1 MKKHIPNTITCCNLI
16 SGCIATYFAFLG
28 NYELALLFIVI
39 GAVFDFFDGM
49 SARLLGVSSPIG
61 KELDSL
67 ADDITFGFAPS
78 AIIFNYLS
86 TFHIHLLF
94 VPFLAFVM
102 AAFSA
107 LRLAKFNL
115 DERQALGFIGLPTPA
130 NALFWGSLIA
140 GAGEWIS
147 SWEYAPYHFS
157 NGEKHRRIVMMSGS
171 ADLFTDD
178 EMMFVLGHELGHM
191 ACGHKPYHML
201 LETFYMPFVNDAAF
215 KAWASIIK
223 LPLMEW
229 YRISDYTADRMGLLC
244 CQDINAA
251 ITTMIKKAGLPK
263 KCYNNIDVQGFI
275 QQAREFEEK
284 FTDTMDRVVKVLSIR
299 SAEFPWLVVRA
310 GKLYD
315 WYHSDEY
322 KQIIDKN

>member
-1 MKKHIPNTITCCNLI
+1 MAQRKILHNLDYRAIMHPDDKKTVDWLNSLRVPYTTNWEFVRDIARHPTDHNIREWYDIFMAGVEYYTFQDFLRVTTSKYREAYNEVENQGEGINITNESLPKMHQQLVDACEI
-16 SGCIATYFAFLG
+16 
-28 NYELALLFIVI
+28 
-39 GAVFDFFDGM
+39 
-49 SARLLGVSSPIG
+49 LGV
-61 KELDSL
+61 K
-67 ADDITFGFAPS
+67 DIPT
-78 AIIFNYLS
+78 YS
-86 TFHIHLLF
+86 T
-94 VPFLAFVM
+94 
-102 AAFSA
+102 
-107 LRLAKFNL
+107 
-115 DERQALGFIGLPTPA
+115 D
-130 NALFWGSLIA
+130 
-140 GAGEWIS
+140 
-147 SWEYAPYHFS
+147 WEYAPYHFS
-157 NGEKHRRIVMMSGS
+157 NGE
-171 ADLFTDD
+171 FTDE

-229 YRISDYTADRMGLLC
+229 YRMSDYTADRMGLLC

-275 QQAREFEEK
+275 QQAREFEEN

-322 KQIIDKN
+322 KQIIDNN

>member
-1 MKKHIPNTITCCNLI
+1 MAHRKILNNLDYQAIMHPDDKKTVDWLNSLKVPYTTNWEFVREIARHPTDHNIREWYDIFMAGVEYYTFQDFLRVTTSKYREAYNEVENQGEGINITNESLPKMHQQLVDACQI
-16 SGCIATYFAFLG
+16 
-28 NYELALLFIVI
+28 
-39 GAVFDFFDGM
+39 
-49 SARLLGVSSPIG
+49 LGV
-61 KELDSL
+61 KE
-67 ADDITFGFAPS
+67 IPT
-78 AIIFNYLS
+78 YS
-86 TFHIHLLF
+86 T
-94 VPFLAFVM
+94 
-102 AAFSA
+102 
-107 LRLAKFNL
+107 
-115 DERQALGFIGLPTPA
+115 D
-130 NALFWGSLIA
+130 
-140 GAGEWIS
+140 
-147 SWEYAPYHFS
+147 WEYAPYHFS

-171 ADLFTDD
+171 ADLFTDE

-191 ACGHKPYHML
+191 VCGHKPYHML

-263 KCYNNIDVQGFI
+263 KCYNNIDVQSFV
-275 QQAREFEEK
+275 QQTRDFEEN
-284 FTDTMDRVVKVLSIR
+284 FTDMMDRVVKVLSIR

-322 KQIIDKN
+322 RQIIEKN

>member
-1 MKKHIPNTITCCNLI
+1 
-16 SGCIATYFAFLG
+16 
-28 NYELALLFIVI
+28 
-39 GAVFDFFDGM
+39 
-49 SARLLGVSSPIG
+49 
-61 KELDSL
+61 
-67 ADDITFGFAPS
+67 
-78 AIIFNYLS
+78 
-86 TFHIHLLF
+86 
-94 VPFLAFVM
+94 M
-102 AAFSA
+102 AHRKI
-107 LRLAKFNL
+107 LNNL
-115 DERQALGFIGLPTPA
+115 DYQAIMHPDDKKTVDWLNSLKVPYTTNWEFVREIARHPTDHNIREWYDIFMAGVEYYTFQDFLRVTTSKYREAYNEVENQGEGINITNESLPKMHQQLVDACKILGLKEIPTY
-130 NALFWGSLIA
+130 STD
-140 GAGEWIS
+140 
-147 SWEYAPYHFS
+147 WEYAPYHFS
-157 NGEKHRRIVMMSGS
+157 NGEKHRRIVVMSGS
-171 ADLFTDD
+171 ADLFTDE

-263 KCYNNIDVQGFI
+263 KCYNNINVQSFV
-275 QQAREFEEK
+275 QQARDFEAN
-284 FTDTMDRVVKVLSIR
+284 FTDMMDRVVKVLSIR

>member
-1 MKKHIPNTITCCNLI
+1 MAQRKILHNLDYRAIMHPDDKKTVDWLNSLKVPYTTNWEFVRDIARHPTDHNIREWYDIFMAGVEYYTFQDFLRVTTSKYREAYNEVENQGEGINITNESLPKMHQQLVDACKI
-16 SGCIATYFAFLG
+16 
-28 NYELALLFIVI
+28 
-39 GAVFDFFDGM
+39 
-49 SARLLGVSSPIG
+49 LGV
-61 KELDSL
+61 KE
-67 ADDITFGFAPS
+67 IPT
-78 AIIFNYLS
+78 YS
-86 TFHIHLLF
+86 T
-94 VPFLAFVM
+94 
-102 AAFSA
+102 
-107 LRLAKFNL
+107 
-115 DERQALGFIGLPTPA
+115 D
-130 NALFWGSLIA
+130 
-140 GAGEWIS
+140 
-147 SWEYAPYHFS
+147 WEYAPYHFS

-171 ADLFTDD
+171 ADLFTDE

-229 YRISDYTADRMGLLC
+229 YRMSDYTADRMGLLC
-244 CQDINAA
+244 CQDINTA

-263 KCYNNIDVQGFI
+263 KCYNNINVQGFI
-275 QQAREFEEK
+275 HQAREFEEN

-315 WYHSDEY
+315 WYNSDEY
-322 KQIIDKN
+322 KQIIDNN

>member
-1 MKKHIPNTITCCNLI
+1 
-16 SGCIATYFAFLG
+16 
-28 NYELALLFIVI
+28 
-39 GAVFDFFDGM
+39 
-49 SARLLGVSSPIG
+49 
-61 KELDSL
+61 
-67 ADDITFGFAPS
+67 
-78 AIIFNYLS
+78 
-86 TFHIHLLF
+86 
-94 VPFLAFVM
+94 M
-102 AAFSA
+102 AHRKI
-107 LRLAKFNL
+107 LNNL
-115 DERQALGFIGLPTPA
+115 DYQAIMHPDDKKTVDWLNSLKVPYTTNWEFVREIARHPTDHNIREWYDIFMAGVEYYTFQDFLRVTTSKYREAYNEVENQGEGINITNESLPKMHQQLVDACKILGLKEIPTY
-130 NALFWGSLIA
+130 STD
-140 GAGEWIS
+140 
-147 SWEYAPYHFS
+147 WEYAPYHFS

-171 ADLFTDD
+171 ADLFTDE

-263 KCYNNIDVQGFI
+263 KCYNNIDVQSFV
-275 QQAREFEEK
+275 QQARDFEAN
-284 FTDTMDRVVKVLSIR
+284 FTDMMDRVVKVLSIR

>member
-1 MKKHIPNTITCCNLI
+1 
-16 SGCIATYFAFLG
+16 
-28 NYELALLFIVI
+28 
-39 GAVFDFFDGM
+39 
-49 SARLLGVSSPIG
+49 
-61 KELDSL
+61 
-67 ADDITFGFAPS
+67 
-78 AIIFNYLS
+78 
-86 TFHIHLLF
+86 
-94 VPFLAFVM
+94 M
-102 AAFSA
+102 AQRKI
-107 LRLAKFNL
+107 LHNL
-115 DERQALGFIGLPTPA
+115 DYQAVMHPDDKKTIDWLNSLRVPYTTNWEFVRDIARHPTDHNIREWYDIFMAGVEYYTFQDFLRVTTSKYREAYNEVENQGEGINITNESLPKMHQQLVDACEILGIKDIPTY
-130 NALFWGSLIA
+130 STD
-140 GAGEWIS
+140 
-147 SWEYAPYHFS
+147 WEYAPYHFS

-171 ADLFTDD
+171 VDLFTDD

-229 YRISDYTADRMGLLC
+229 YRMSDYTADRMGLLC

-275 QQAREFEEK
+275 QQAREFEEN

-315 WYHSDEY
+315 WYHSDGY
-322 KQIIDKN
+322 KQIIDNN

>member
-1 MKKHIPNTITCCNLI
+1 MAQRKILHNLDYRAIMHPDDKKTVDWLNGLKVPYTTNWEFVREIARYPTDHNIREWYDIFMAGVEYYTFQDFLRVTTSKYREAYNEVENQGEGINITNESLPKMHQQLVDACQI
-16 SGCIATYFAFLG
+16 
-28 NYELALLFIVI
+28 
-39 GAVFDFFDGM
+39 
-49 SARLLGVSSPIG
+49 LGV
-61 KELDSL
+61 KE
-67 ADDITFGFAPS
+67 IPT
-78 AIIFNYLS
+78 YS
-86 TFHIHLLF
+86 T
-94 VPFLAFVM
+94 
-102 AAFSA
+102 
-107 LRLAKFNL
+107 
-115 DERQALGFIGLPTPA
+115 D
-130 NALFWGSLIA
+130 
-140 GAGEWIS
+140 
-147 SWEYAPYHFS
+147 WEYAPYHFS

-229 YRISDYTADRMGLLC
+229 YRMSDYTADRMGLLC

-263 KCYNNIDVQGFI
+263 KCYDKIDVQGFI
-275 QQAREFEEK
+275 QQAREFEEN

-322 KQIIDKN
+322 KQVIDKN

>member
-1 MKKHIPNTITCCNLI
+1 MVQRKILHNLDYQAIMHPDDKKTVDWLNGLRVPYTTNWEFVRDIARHPTDHNIREWYEIFMAGVEYYTFQDFLRVTTSRYREAYNEIENQGEGINITNESLPNMHQQ
-16 SGCIATYFAFLG
+16 
-28 NYELALLFIVI
+28 IVDACEI
-39 GAVFDFFDGM
+39 
-49 SARLLGVSSPIG
+49 LGV
-61 KELDSL
+61 KE
-67 ADDITFGFAPS
+67 IPT
-78 AIIFNYLS
+78 YS
-86 TFHIHLLF
+86 T
-94 VPFLAFVM
+94 
-102 AAFSA
+102 
-107 LRLAKFNL
+107 
-115 DERQALGFIGLPTPA
+115 D
-130 NALFWGSLIA
+130 
-140 GAGEWIS
+140 
-147 SWEYAPYHFS
+147 WEYAPYHFS

-229 YRISDYTADRMGLLC
+229 YRMSDYTADRMGLLC

-275 QQAREFEEK
+275 QQAREFEEN

-322 KQIIDKN
+322 KQIIDNN

>member
-1 MKKHIPNTITCCNLI
+1 
-16 SGCIATYFAFLG
+16 
-28 NYELALLFIVI
+28 
-39 GAVFDFFDGM
+39 
-49 SARLLGVSSPIG
+49 
-61 KELDSL
+61 
-67 ADDITFGFAPS
+67 
-78 AIIFNYLS
+78 
-86 TFHIHLLF
+86 
-94 VPFLAFVM
+94 M
-102 AAFSA
+102 AQRKI
-107 LRLAKFNL
+107 LNNL
-115 DERQALGFIGLPTPA
+115 DYQAIMHPDDKKTVDWLNSLKVPYTTNWEFVREIARHPTDHNIREWYDIFMAGVEYYTFQDFLRVTTSKYREAYNEVENQGEGINITNESLPKMHQQLVDACQILGIKEIPTY
-130 NALFWGSLIA
+130 STD
-140 GAGEWIS
+140 
-147 SWEYAPYHFS
+147 WEYAPYHFS

-171 ADLFTDD
+171 ADLFTDE

-263 KCYNNIDVQGFI
+263 KCYNNIDVQSFV
-275 QQAREFEEK
+275 QQARDFEAN
-284 FTDTMDRVVKVLSIR
+284 FTDMMDRVVKVLSIR

-322 KQIIDKN
+322 KQIIDNN

>member
-1 MKKHIPNTITCCNLI
+1 MTHRKILNNLDYQATMHPDDKKTVDWLNSLKVPYTTNWEFVREIARHPTDHNIREWYDIFMAGVEYYTFQDFLRVTTSKYREAYNEVENQGEGINITNESLPKMHQQLVDACQI
-16 SGCIATYFAFLG
+16 
-28 NYELALLFIVI
+28 
-39 GAVFDFFDGM
+39 
-49 SARLLGVSSPIG
+49 LGV
-61 KELDSL
+61 KE
-67 ADDITFGFAPS
+67 IPT
-78 AIIFNYLS
+78 YS
-86 TFHIHLLF
+86 T
-94 VPFLAFVM
+94 
-102 AAFSA
+102 
-107 LRLAKFNL
+107 
-115 DERQALGFIGLPTPA
+115 D
-130 NALFWGSLIA
+130 
-140 GAGEWIS
+140 
-147 SWEYAPYHFS
+147 WEYAPYHFS

-171 ADLFTDD
+171 ADLFTDE

-263 KCYNNIDVQGFI
+263 KCYNNIDVQSFV
-275 QQAREFEEK
+275 QQARDFEEN
-284 FTDTMDRVVKVLSIR
+284 FTDTMDRIVKVLSIR

-322 KQIIDKN
+322 RQIIDKN

>member
-1 MKKHIPNTITCCNLI
+1 MAQRKILHNLDYRAVMHPDDKKTVDWLNSLRVPYTTNWEFVRDIARHPTDHNIREWYDIFMAGVEYYTFQDFLRVTTSKYREAYNEVENQGEGINITNESLPKMHQQLVDACEI
-16 SGCIATYFAFLG
+16 
-28 NYELALLFIVI
+28 
-39 GAVFDFFDGM
+39 
-49 SARLLGVSSPIG
+49 LGV
-61 KELDSL
+61 K
-67 ADDITFGFAPS
+67 DIPT
-78 AIIFNYLS
+78 YS
-86 TFHIHLLF
+86 T
-94 VPFLAFVM
+94 
-102 AAFSA
+102 
-107 LRLAKFNL
+107 
-115 DERQALGFIGLPTPA
+115 D
-130 NALFWGSLIA
+130 
-140 GAGEWIS
+140 
-147 SWEYAPYHFS
+147 WEYAPYHFS

-171 ADLFTDD
+171 ADLFTDE

-229 YRISDYTADRMGLLC
+229 YRMSDYTADRMGLLC

-275 QQAREFEEK
+275 QQAREFEEN

-322 KQIIDKN
+322 KQIIDNN

>member
-1 MKKHIPNTITCCNLI
+1 MAQRKILHNLDYRAIMHPDDKKTVDWLNGLKVPYTTNWEFVREIARHPTDHNIREWYDIFMAGVEYYTFQDFLRVTTSKYREAYNEVENQGEGINITNESLPKMHQQLVDACQI
-16 SGCIATYFAFLG
+16 
-28 NYELALLFIVI
+28 
-39 GAVFDFFDGM
+39 
-49 SARLLGVSSPIG
+49 LGVNEIP
-61 KELDSL
+61 
-67 ADDITFGFAPS
+67 T
-78 AIIFNYLS
+78 YS
-86 TFHIHLLF
+86 T
-94 VPFLAFVM
+94 
-102 AAFSA
+102 
-107 LRLAKFNL
+107 
-115 DERQALGFIGLPTPA
+115 D
-130 NALFWGSLIA
+130 
-140 GAGEWIS
+140 
-147 SWEYAPYHFS
+147 WEYAPYHFS

-275 QQAREFEEK
+275 QQACEFEEK

>member
-1 MKKHIPNTITCCNLI
+1 
-16 SGCIATYFAFLG
+16 
-28 NYELALLFIVI
+28 
-39 GAVFDFFDGM
+39 
-49 SARLLGVSSPIG
+49 
-61 KELDSL
+61 
-67 ADDITFGFAPS
+67 
-78 AIIFNYLS
+78 
-86 TFHIHLLF
+86 
-94 VPFLAFVM
+94 M
-102 AAFSA
+102 AHRKI
-107 LRLAKFNL
+107 LNNL
-115 DERQALGFIGLPTPA
+115 DYQAIMHPDDKKTVDWLNSLKVPYTTNWEFVREIARHPTDHNIREWYDIFMAGVEYYTFQDFLCVTTSKYREAYNEVENQGEGINITNESLPKMHQQLVDACKILGLKEIPTY
-130 NALFWGSLIA
+130 STD
-140 GAGEWIS
+140 
-147 SWEYAPYHFS
+147 WEYAPYHFS

-171 ADLFTDD
+171 ADLFTDE

-229 YRISDYTADRMGLLC
+229 YRISDSTADRMGLLC

-263 KCYNNIDVQGFI
+263 KCYNNIDVQSFV
-275 QQAREFEEK
+275 QQARDFEAN
-284 FTDTMDRVVKVLSIR
+284 FTDMMDRVVKVLSIR

>member
-1 MKKHIPNTITCCNLI
+1 MAQRKILHNLDYQAIMHPDDKKTVDWLNGLKIPYTTNWEFVREIARHPTDHNIQEWYDIFMAGVEYYTFQDFLRVTTSKYREAYNEVENQGEGINITKGSLPKMHQQLVDACQI
-16 SGCIATYFAFLG
+16 
-28 NYELALLFIVI
+28 
-39 GAVFDFFDGM
+39 
-49 SARLLGVSSPIG
+49 LGV
-61 KELDSL
+61 K
-67 ADDITFGFAPS
+67 DIPT
-78 AIIFNYLS
+78 YS
-86 TFHIHLLF
+86 T
-94 VPFLAFVM
+94 
-102 AAFSA
+102 
-107 LRLAKFNL
+107 
-115 DERQALGFIGLPTPA
+115 D
-130 NALFWGSLIA
+130 
-140 GAGEWIS
+140 
-147 SWEYAPYHFS
+147 WEYAPYHFS

-171 ADLFTDD
+171 ADLFTDE

-263 KCYNNIDVQGFI
+263 KCYNNIDVQSFV
-275 QQAREFEEK
+275 QQARDFEAN
-284 FTDTMDRVVKVLSIR
+284 FTDMMDRVVKVLSIR

-322 KQIIDKN
+322 RQIIDKN